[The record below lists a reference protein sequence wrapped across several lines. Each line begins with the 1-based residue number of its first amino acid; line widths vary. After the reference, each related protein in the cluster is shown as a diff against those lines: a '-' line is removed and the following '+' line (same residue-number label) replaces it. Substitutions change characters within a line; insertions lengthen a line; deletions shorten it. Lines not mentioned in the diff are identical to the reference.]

1 MSYWGHYTSSRYVC
15 IYIYMYMYIYICIY
29 IYNQLHDMDVAF
41 HRLIEGKP
49 CSNHPENRVF
59 APKQKV
65 FRFRVDFPIIQ
76 SSKATYLRRSLVAID
91 VSILRQPPEPPVSM
105 NQGLFLRC
113 QHLRC
118 WNDKYNFPDKSK
130 SMRIYIYIILIN
142 IIHIIVCLRTW
153 RCPVNMSI

>member
-1 MSYWGHYTSSRYVC
+1 
-15 IYIYMYMYIYICIY
+15 
-29 IYNQLHDMDVAF
+29 MDVAF

-91 VSILRQPPEPPVSM
+91 VSILRQPPEPPVSI

-118 WNDKYNFPDKSK
+118 
-130 SMRIYIYIILIN
+130 
-142 IIHIIVCLRTW
+142 
-153 RCPVNMSI
+153 